1 MFYPEIMR
9 NSLPECRHIP
19 AFACIFG
26 PIMNPARISIAIDG
40 YSSCGKSTLAKQLA
54 KQLNYN
60 YLDTGAMYRA
70 VTLYAI
76 NNGFFKDDLLYVD
89 QLVGSLGDIELHF
102 EVNPQSGKS
111 EIYLNGKN
119 VEGIIRSLEVA
130 AKVSEVSAVKEVRTK
145 LHVLQT
151 AIGRRKAVVMD
162 GRDIGTVVMPDAELK
177 IFLTADNDIRV
188 QRRYAELRA
197 QGKDV
202 SLAEIMENLKHR
214 DYIDANRVEDP
225 LRQAE
230 DARVLD
236 NSDLNE
242 AEQLQIALGWAR
254 EAMISK
260 HTQ

>member
-1 MFYPEIMR
+1 MK
-9 NSLPECRHIP
+9 SD
-19 AFACIFG
+19 
-26 PIMNPARISIAIDG
+26 RISIAIDG
-40 YSSCGKSTLAKQLA
+40 YSSCGKSTLAKALA

-70 VTLYAI
+70 VTLHAL
-76 NNGFFKDDLLYVD
+76 NNGFFKDNLLYVE
-89 QLVGSLGDIELHF
+89 QLVASLDDIELHF
-102 EVNPQSGKS
+102 EVNPQTGKS
-111 EIYLNGKN
+111 EIFLNDKN
-119 VEGIIRSLEVA
+119 VEGLIRSMDVA
-130 AKVSEVSAVKEVRTK
+130 AKVSEVSAIREVRSK
-145 LHVLQT
+145 LHVLQR
-151 AIGRRKAVVMD
+151 AIGKKKGVVMD

-202 SLAEIMENLKHR
+202 SFAEIAENLKHR

-236 NSDLNE
+236 NSELTE
-242 AEQLQIALGWAR
+242 AEQLQIALEWTQ
-254 EAMISK
+254 EAADHK
-260 HTQ
+260 KNKTT

>member
-1 MFYPEIMR
+1 MK
-9 NSLPECRHIP
+9 SD
-19 AFACIFG
+19 
-26 PIMNPARISIAIDG
+26 RISIAIDG
-40 YSSCGKSTLAKQLA
+40 YSSCGKSTLAKALA

-70 VTLYAI
+70 VTLHAL
-76 NNGFFKDDLLYVD
+76 NNGFFKDNLLYVE
-89 QLVGSLGDIELHF
+89 QLVASLDDIELHF
-102 EVNPQSGKS
+102 EVNPQTGKS
-111 EIYLNGKN
+111 EIFLNDKN
-119 VEGIIRSLEVA
+119 VEGLIRSMDVA
-130 AKVSEVSAVKEVRTK
+130 AKVSEVSAIREVRSK
-145 LHVLQT
+145 LHVLQR
-151 AIGRRKAVVMD
+151 AIGKKKGVVMD

-202 SLAEIMENLKHR
+202 SFAEVAENLKHR

-236 NSDLNE
+236 NSELTE
-242 AEQLQIALGWAR
+242 AEQLQIALEWTQ
-254 EAMISK
+254 EAVDYK
-260 HTQ
+260 KNKTT

>member
-1 MFYPEIMR
+1 MKSE
-9 NSLPECRHIP
+9 
-19 AFACIFG
+19 
-26 PIMNPARISIAIDG
+26 RISIAIDG
-40 YSSCGKSTLAKQLA
+40 YSSCGKSTLAKAIA

-70 VTLYAI
+70 VTLFAI

-89 QLVGSLGDIELHF
+89 QLVASLESIELHF

-111 EIYLNGKN
+111 EIFLNDKN
-119 VEGIIRSLEVA
+119 VEGVIRSLEVA
-130 AKVSEVSAVKEVRTK
+130 AKVSEVSAIKEVRTK
-145 LHVLQT
+145 LHILQR
-151 AIGRRKAVVMD
+151 AIGKRKGVVMD

-202 SLAEIMENLKHR
+202 SIAEIAENLKHR

-225 LRQAE
+225 LRQAD

-236 NSDLNE
+236 NSELTE
-242 AEQLQIALGWAR
+242 AEQLQIALDWAQAAI
-254 EAMISK
+254 EQK
-260 HTQ
+260 KNHTPR